1 MFCGKLKKTVKKNQ
15 QKLVQPETK
24 DFEVNLKK
32 YANWLD
38 MKKCSEK
45 YQTSTLSRRKL
56 DTMDLVEQNTKLEL
70 ERHENEEKKK

>member
-45 YQTSTLSRRKL
+45 YQTST
-56 DTMDLVEQNTKLEL
+56 
-70 ERHENEEKKK
+70 

>member
-38 MKKCSEK
+38 MKKCCEK
-45 YQTSTLSRRKL
+45 YQTST
-56 DTMDLVEQNTKLEL
+56 
-70 ERHENEEKKK
+70 